1 MITSFL
7 TKNFYISTI
16 LVALIFIVDRFSKI
30 YVINLDKKLNAISK
44 DIDFSELCITSNAEV
59 SYLENSD
66 TKVQTIKAEG
76 SKCQLCWKIN
86 KDACSRKTCPKRSE

>member
-1 MITSFL
+1 MRFQKILISP
-7 TKNFYISTI
+7 NFV
-16 LVALIFIVDRFSKI
+16 LLQD
-30 YVINLDKKLNAISK
+30 
-44 DIDFSELCITSNAEV
+44 AEV